1 MSDILNAFGFSKNY
15 IDLLSKIE
23 DHIFPVGGGEEQVLI
38 SWPNHLNIENCIVCL
53 KKPFGVNSSAS
64 NWLLKFN
71 IKLFNMWS
79 NTSLAKKN
87 LRFFEEH
94 YTKIYPRQFAN
105 FCNKFDID
113 ANNFIEDE
121 LKILQEKIDLECPW
135 HLPYL
140 ALLSNFSIRQTGEPD
155 GIYARINGKLHTNL
169 KSADLGGPNEAE
181 WGMTWKIIEDW
192 SSRLIDRG
200 YFVALNEPNW
210 RTLIGYVAQQGL
222 VEQRELR
229 FMQAWLSRN
238 LRKGELIN
246 QTLLNQCL
254 ASCKREYNGGS
265 IQLNATCNNNES
277 KKKLL
282 SILIKH
288 RKLLSD
294 HEPNEVVQSQNYKF
308 RMVLELDQNKFSSMF
323 WIPSKNCE
331 LISAD
336 FRSVRCEWGGRLQ
349 FLRVAGENFPLN
361 PYSFFENLFDLDVF
375 LEYEGKHVWEQ
386 KLYRIFKPED
396 YRWIECDFVP
406 ESGQVI
412 FLIQSEYNLPVNSS
426 CTPELIHEKNG
437 MKLIRISDANNI
449 IINENTFSFER
460 EIIIEANR
468 LYGGIR
474 IDPYKSR
481 YFSFAP
487 PNFKCKNSTIVAG
500 GAFINDDK
508 ITPFD
513 NHDGSN
519 QKITIKDPVN
529 FVTSFE
535 IEIPIIKNDS
545 LNVEDFQFGNVTS
558 SDVFAREI
566 FEDKIQCKAEDL
578 ARLYFIQIFNSRPNV
593 SHSVAIEFAKE
604 LLGSSVNSDFFL
616 KNIIELGHIKTKF
629 DAVDE
634 VFYIESKPPE
644 MLLLEW
650 GYLNERV
657 VILRGGYDWW
667 RLQNSSYAGIRWSI
681 QSQNNATPR
690 VLAIGSVDAIK
701 NLARDLGAVF
711 IKRLSEPSPIPTI
724 IKSKFENGFPFLGI
738 IKIFNPFMPNHNLT
752 YDKANQEVLT
762 NLFGDGS
769 SIIFSHQISEDT
781 NQIEHYITQSVNNK
795 IDGWSKLQPGDDR
808 ILHKWEVVKRAWS
821 RLSDFTKNPQIKSP
835 SLIYNISNKTLFVPA
850 KLGLPA
856 ETRHWLSESNGL
868 LPHLIYAEK
877 CTFKNS
883 FLSLNSISNEFIVTG
898 DLLESSYLAF
908 FEQSQKNALSISNM
922 MGLSL
927 KLQDL
932 SKEFIT

>member
-15 IDLLSKIE
+15 KDLLSKIE
-23 DHIFPVGGGEEQVLI
+23 NHIFPAGGGEEQVLI
-38 SWPNHLNIENCIVCL
+38 SWPNYLNIEDCIDCF
-53 KKPFGVNSSAS
+53 KNPFDGNNPSY

-71 IKLFNMWS
+71 FKLFNMWFY
-79 NTSLAKKN
+79 TSLAKTDFQ
-87 LRFFEEH
+87 FFEEQ
-94 YTKIYPRQFAN
+94 YTKLYPRQFAN

-113 ANNFIEDE
+113 AKNFIEPE
-121 LKILQEKIDLECPW
+121 LELLQDKIDLGCPW

-169 KSADLGGPNEAE
+169 RSADLGGSNKTV
-181 WGMTWKIIEDW
+181 WGMTWKIIENW

-200 YFVALNEPNW
+200 YFVAVTEPNW

-229 FMQAWLSRN
+229 TMQAWLSKN

-246 QTLLNQCL
+246 QILLNQCL

-282 SILIKH
+282 SILMKH

-294 HEPNEVVQSQNYKF
+294 HEPNEVVQFQNYKF
-308 RMVLELDQNKFSSMF
+308 KLVLELDQKKFSSMF
-323 WIPSKNCE
+323 WVPAKNCE
-331 LISAD
+331 LISGD
-336 FRSVRCEWGGRLQ
+336 FCGVRCEWGGGLQ

-361 PYSFFENLFDLDVF
+361 PNSLFKNLFNFDVF
-375 LEYEGKHVWEQ
+375 LEFQGKCVWEH
-386 KLYRIFKPED
+386 KPYRIFKPED

-412 FLIQSEYNLPVNSS
+412 FLIQSEYNLPVDPS
-426 CTPELIHEKNG
+426 CTPELIDERNG
-437 MKLIRISDANNI
+437 MKLIKISDANNV
-449 IINENTFSFER
+449 IINENIFSFEQ

-474 IDPYKSR
+474 IDPYKSH

-487 PNFKCKNSTIVAG
+487 PNFKSKNSTIVVE

-508 ITPFD
+508 IIPFD
-513 NHDGSN
+513 NHDGFN

-558 SDVFAREI
+558 SDVFEREI
-566 FEDKIQCKAEDL
+566 FEEKIQFQAEDL

-593 SHSVAIEFAKE
+593 SYSVAKEFAKE
-604 LLGSSVNSDFFL
+604 LLGSSVNIDFFL

-634 VFYIESKPPE
+634 VFYIEFKPPE

-650 GYLNERV
+650 GYLNECA

-667 RLQNSSYAGIRWSI
+667 RLQNSSYRGIRWSI
-681 QSQNNATPR
+681 QSQNSATPR
-690 VLAIGSVDAIK
+690 ILAIGSVDAIK

-711 IKRLSEPSPIPTI
+711 IKRLTEPSPIPTI
-724 IKSKFENGFPFLGI
+724 TKLKFANGFPFQGI
-738 IKIFNPFMPNHNLT
+738 IKILNPFMPNHNLT
-752 YDKANQEVLT
+752 YNIANQEVLT

-769 SIIFSHQISEDT
+769 SIIFTHQINEDT
-781 NQIEHYITQSVNNK
+781 NQIEHYITQIVNNK

-808 ILHKWEVVKRAWS
+808 ILYKWEVVKQAWS
-821 RLSDFTKNPQIKSP
+821 RLSEFTKNPQIKSP
-835 SLIYNISNKTLFVPA
+835 SLIYNTSNKTLFIPA

-856 ETRHWLSESNGL
+856 KTRHWLAESNGL
-868 LPHLIYAEK
+868 LPNLIYAEK
-877 CTFKNS
+877 CLFKNS
-883 FLSLNSISNEFIVTG
+883 FLSLNSIRNEFLVTG

-927 KLQDL
+927 KLHDL
-932 SKEFIT
+932 S